1 MYLNIMKMIKLIIM
15 TGFYIMFCFLWLF
28 LNCIALII
36 APFRSDWK
44 KIKQDI
50 KMIFKRNNY
59 FYTFGVVVIVLMI
72 LPFSIPYSMRN
83 IADRIN

>member
-1 MYLNIMKMIKLIIM
+1 M
-15 TGFYIMFCFLWLF
+15 TGFYIMFCFFWLF

-36 APFRSDWK
+36 VPFRSDWK